1 MICQNI
7 LFTFR
12 IYSKDF
18 IYNQKYNLAFG
29 HIYSFRSHIYYKKM
43 RNLILLLPL
52 TVLIFSCSEPAK
64 NGFILHNVNG
74 YSINSDGE
82 LLQFDAIAVEN
93 GKIKAAGSLEDLD
106 MSEAEGLKRMDGE
119 GKTLLPGLID
129 AHTHV
134 MGLGM
139 RELDVN
145 VAGIRSLEE
154 TLQKISVFADANSD
168 REWILG
174 RGWNQVL
181 WEEDEFPTAAHLD
194 EIISD
199 RPVFLTRID
208 GHAGWANTRAMEL
221 AGITQET
228 PDPQGGVIMR
238 NESGDATGIFVDAAM
253 GYIREQI
260 PKRSDAE
267 YERAL
272 ELALQETSKYGL
284 TSVHDART
292 DTYEWNLYK
301 SFADS
306 DRLKTRIYA
315 MIAGTGEIFDELAA
329 SGIVESYANDLL
341 SMRSV
346 KISADGALGS
356 RGAAMLEDYRDEPGN
371 KGLLFFNQQELNEM
385 LFKGASA
392 GFQMNIHAIG
402 DAANRQV
409 LDAFEHI
416 FDRLEDQEELRHRI
430 EHAQIVALDDIPRF
444 LDYNLIAS
452 MQPTHATSDMNMAED
467 RVGSERI
474 KGAYAWQTF
483 LDQGT
488 VIAGGSDFPVE
499 EVNPFYGLYSAVTRQ
514 DHEGMPPGGWYSEHK
529 MSRIEA
535 LRAFTLDAA
544 YAGHQEDVLGT
555 LEPGKWAD
563 FILIDRDY
571 FEIPASEIWETEVLE
586 TWVEGN
592 KVYSR
597 D

>member
-1 MICQNI
+1 MKNI
-7 LFTFR
+7 FLLLLFT
-12 IYSKDF
+12 S
-18 IYNQKYNLAFG
+18 
-29 HIYSFRSHIYYKKM
+29 
-43 RNLILLLPL
+43 LLLSCTE
-52 TVLIFSCSEPAK
+52 TVK

-74 YSINSDGE
+74 YTLNSDGN
-82 LLQFDAIAVEN
+82 LLQFDAISVEN
-93 GKIKAAGSLEDLD
+93 GKVKATGSLDELEAAGT
-106 MSEAEGLKRMDGE
+106 EGLVRIDGG

-134 MGLGM
+134 MGLGI

-154 TLQKISVFADANSD
+154 TLQTISDFAEDNPG

-181 WEEDEFPTAAHLD
+181 WEEDDFPTASDLD
-194 EIISD
+194 AIISD
-199 RPVFLTRID
+199 RPVFLTRVD
-208 GHAGWANTRAMEL
+208 GHAGWANSRAMEL
-221 AGITQET
+221 AGINEDT
-228 PDPQGGVIMR
+228 PDPQGGVIR
-238 NESGDATGIFVDAAM
+238 RDEEGNATGIFIDTAM

-260 PKRSDAE
+260 PERSDAE

-272 ELALQETSKYGL
+272 ELALEETSKHGL

-315 MIAGTGEIFDELAA
+315 MVAGTGDIFDKLAA
-329 SGIVESYANDLL
+329 NGIVESYASDLL

-356 RGAAMLEDYRDEPGN
+356 RGAAMLDDYHDEPGN
-371 KGLLFFNQQELNEM
+371 KGLLFFDQQELNEM
-385 LFKGASA
+385 LLKGASA

-409 LDAFEHI
+409 LDAFQYI
-416 FDRLEDQEELRHRI
+416 FERLEDQEDLRHRI

-452 MQPTHATSDMNMAED
+452 MQPTHATSDMNMAEE

-535 LRAFTLDAA
+535 LRAFTIDAA

-571 FEIPASEIWETEVLE
+571 FEVPAKEIWETEVLE